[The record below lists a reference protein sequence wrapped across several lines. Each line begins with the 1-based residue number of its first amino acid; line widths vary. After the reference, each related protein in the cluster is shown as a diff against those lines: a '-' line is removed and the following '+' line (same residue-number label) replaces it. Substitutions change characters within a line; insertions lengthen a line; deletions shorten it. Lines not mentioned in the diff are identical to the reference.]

1 VFAHVVGVDVES
13 RRTVLLWM
21 IGGVLLGIAGL
32 LVTYYLLTN
41 EFDLFRVTTEGHD
54 FTGLAC
60 GTPLDHPDWETGH
73 PCHGAMNRQFS
84 AALVFGLASL
94 AVGIGS
100 VVVGFRRPTSSGTA
114 DDSE

>member
-1 VFAHVVGVDVES
+1 VFALVVGDDVES

-21 IGGVLLGIAGL
+21 VGGVLLGIAGL
-32 LVTYYLLTN
+32 VVTYYLLTN
-41 EFDLFRVTTEGHD
+41 ELDLFRLTTEGHD

-84 AALVFGLASL
+84 AAVVFGFASL
-94 AVGIGS
+94 AIAVGC
-100 VVVGFRRPTSSGTA
+100 VVIGFRRLGSTGGAGESK
-114 DDSE
+114 